1 MSRAKNGDSELNLYR
16 NLLETPREFKDGFG
30 WSTVIGILFCGFV
43 MMPGAI
49 YLGLMTGGSLG
60 AAATWVTLILFG
72 EVARRALKSMSK
84 QQLIVLLHAAG
95 GIMGG
100 QALFGTLVYRA
111 YFVTSDAVR
120 DAGMRGC
127 FPPWFAPAPD
137 SPAILERN
145 LFHGDW
151 TVPIVIVA
159 VMMVIS
165 TLNRYT
171 LGYFFFRLTSDIEK
185 LPFPMAPISAQ
196 GAMAMAEADEGRGA
210 KAASGDN
217 GEGAAAL
224 LAMKRGEK
232 KKSDRWRIFSLGTT
246 IGIAFGLV
254 QVGIPA
260 ITGLFLDKPFYL
272 IPQPF
277 VDTTT
282 LTESVLPA
290 APTGITIDLGLM
302 ITGMVLP
309 FWAVMGSVCA
319 VVGTMLVNPSLHHF
333 GMLARWQP
341 GMNAVNAAYANSVD
355 FWMSFGIGSAFAIA
369 AASIFQ
375 TLRDVRRRAKE
386 LKAQRATAPD
396 APRESIWATPRTG
409 RGDWPMWLALGGY
422 VAISVLQVAFCFFML
437 KDTGTAM
444 HVLLIFLVV
453 FVFVYNP
460 FISYVNARL
469 LGISGQSVDIPF
481 VKETA
486 FILSGAKGVEVW
498 LAPIPIANYGA
509 QAQSF
514 RVNELTGVSFR
525 SLFKADIVILPVM
538 FLLSWFFWGFI
549 WKGNAIPSDVFPT
562 AQVNWELQSKTEAL
576 LYSSTFTP
584 PGASEHSILDSE
596 FMQAVHPGVIGTA
609 FLLIL
614 TLFGVLQSMGWPT
627 LFVYGLIRGFGS
639 WPHNMLFELA
649 GCLLGRYI
657 FQKKFGREN
666 FLRMVPIILA
676 GYFTGVGLISM
687 ATIALRLIQSAVSS
701 APF

>member
-1 MSRAKNGDSELNLYR
+1 MARVKNGDNELALYR
-16 NLLETPREFKDGFG
+16 NLLEPPKEFLDGFG
-30 WSTVIGILFCGFV
+30 WSTVIGILFCGFI

-49 YLGLMTGGSLG
+49 YLGLMTGGNLG

-111 YFVTSDAVR
+111 YFVTSEAVR
-120 DAGMRGC
+120 DAGMRDC
-127 FPPWFAPAPD
+127 FPSWFAPHPD

-151 TVPIVIVA
+151 MVPIIIVA
-159 VMMVIS
+159 ALMVIS

-185 LPFPMAPISAQ
+185 LPFPLAPISAQ
-196 GAMAMAEADEGRGA
+196 GAMAMAEAEEARGSSA
-210 KAASGDN
+210 GAESA
-217 GEGAAAL
+217 EGAAAL

-232 KKSDRWRIFSLGTT
+232 KKSDRWRIFTLGTT
-246 IGIAFGLV
+246 IGVVFGLL

-260 ITGLFLDKPFYL
+260 ISGLFLDKPFYL

-290 APTGITIDLGLM
+290 APTGIAIDLGLM

-309 FWAVMGSVCA
+309 FWAVMGSA
-319 VVGTMLVNPSLHHF
+319 AAIIATIIVNPTLHHF
-333 GMLARWQP
+333 GVLARWQP
-341 GMNAVNAAYANSVD
+341 GMNAVNAAYANNVD

-369 AASIFQ
+369 VASIFQ
-375 TLRDVRRRAKE
+375 TVRDVRRRTKE
-386 LKAQRATAPD
+386 MKAQLAVSPD
-396 APRESIWATPRTG
+396 TPRESIWATPKSG
-409 RGDWPMWLALGGY
+409 RGDWPMWLAIGGY
-422 VAISVLQVAFCFFML
+422 VVISVIQLVFCYIML
-437 KDTGTAM
+437 RGTGTAM
-444 HVLLIFLVV
+444 HVLLIFL
-453 FVFVYNP
+453 FVFIFIYNP

-481 VKETA
+481 IKETA

-525 SLFKADIVILPVM
+525 SLFKADLVILPVM

-562 AQVNWELQSKTEAL
+562 AQINWELQAKNEAL

-584 PGASEHSILDSE
+584 PGAAEHSILDSE

-614 TLFGVLQSMGWPT
+614 TLFGFLQTMGWPT

-649 GCLLGRYI
+649 GCLIGRYI

-666 FLRMVPIILA
+666 FLRMVPTILA

-687 ATIALRLIQSAVSS
+687 ATIAMRLIQSAVSS